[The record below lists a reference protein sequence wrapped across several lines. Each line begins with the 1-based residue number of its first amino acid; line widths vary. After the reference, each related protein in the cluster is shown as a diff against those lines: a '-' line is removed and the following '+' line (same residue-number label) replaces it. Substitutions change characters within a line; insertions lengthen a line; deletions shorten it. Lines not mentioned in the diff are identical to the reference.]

1 MPAIKPGDI
10 IPTNW
15 LSRAVFYV
23 DIMLSDQGFS
33 LFDIRFRT
41 SSGDKTN
48 TATEAKQLRRQIARI
63 KTIQHERQLKKN

>member
-1 MPAIKPGDI
+1 MASKLPNAAD
-10 IPTNW
+10 
-15 LSRAVFYV
+15 LRAQDAAHLTETLQETVK
-23 DIMLSDQGFS
+23 S

-63 KTIQHERQLKKN
+63 KTIQHQRDQKTS